1 MNGHQSIIEMRRNRM
16 KPAYVWLQDS
26 GLVPTDLS
34 VTLASSDIP
43 EALDLRFLVGITV
56 LAESQNADRLKRI
69 TTACQQAKALRV
81 IASLHRNVDK
91 YRTETVSIT
100 DTDGV
105 MTWQK

>member
-1 MNGHQSIIEMRRNRM
+1 
-16 KPAYVWLQDS
+16 
-26 GLVPTDLS
+26 
-34 VTLASSDIP
+34 
-43 EALDLRFLVGITV
+43 

-69 TTACQQAKALRV
+69 TIACQRAKALRV

-91 YRTETVSIT
+91 YRTETVLIT

>member
-1 MNGHQSIIEMRRNRM
+1 MNGHEAIWKLRRDGF

-26 GLVPTDLS
+26 GLIPTDYA
-34 VTLASSDIP
+34 VTLGQTDIP
-43 EALDLRFLVGITV
+43 EALDLRFLVGTTV
-56 LAESQNADRLKRI
+56 LAESPDKARLLRI
-69 TTACQQAKALRV
+69 ATACQQAKALRV

-100 DTDGV
+100 DTDEV